1 MMEEE
6 DEFELD
12 PDWLREDQE
21 ALDDLEEEE
30 GNYDR

>member
-6 DEFELD
+6 EYELD

-30 GNYDR
+30 EDYDQ